1 MDQHQAEN
9 PLSQGN
15 GKPKTDVGPSVDITQ
30 LELDADGRLQIRDPD
45 TPSRFRFHFQGLP
58 YHVEV
63 LPGAPQ
69 RVRLAANL
77 GVIPY
82 TAESPLGRR
91 YCQRA
96 IHAAGRLPNG
106 RLFLDSDH
114 IRLEAETLAP
124 EAEATAGVFAAI
136 AALLLEFLPYLHF
149 LAEVLPARSR
159 HAGRS

>member
-1 MDQHQAEN
+1 MAQAN
-9 PLSQGN
+9 S
-15 GKPKTDVGPSVDITQ
+15 GPSLEVTQ
-30 LELDADGRLQIRDPD
+30 LEVDAKGRLQIHSPD
-45 TPSRFRFHFQGLP
+45 TPSHFRFHYDGLP
-58 YHVEV
+58 YDVEV

-69 RVRLAANL
+69 RVRLAADL

-106 RLFLDSDH
+106 RLILDNDR

-124 EAEATAGVFAAI
+124 EAAATAGVLAAI
-136 AALLLEFLPYLHF
+136 AALLIEFLPYLRF

-159 HAGRS
+159 YAGQP